1 MDGAPHIQ
9 EVPADHSS
17 GRSEDKHPLFPGT
30 SGFPHLPGVYLFKDG
45 KGTILYV
52 GKARDLRKRVSSYFR
67 ATGWGN
73 VKTRVLL
80 SKATQLDYLVTA
92 TEKEALLLESSL
104 IKKHGPR
111 YNVSLR
117 DDKSYPYLAIDPR
130 EEFPRLEV
138 VRRPQRT
145 GAVTFGPYTSANAVR
160 ETLKLLRQVFPL
172 RLCRGKKLLPRE
184 RPCLNYSLGQ
194 CLGACA
200 GKVSREEYHAM
211 VEEVILFLQGKTD
224 ILQRRLKEGMQEAAD
239 SLEFEKAAL
248 YRDRMRSVL
257 SVLEKQHMVS
267 ERLEDQ
273 DVIGIHQDEEETEL
287 VVMFVR
293 QGTVMGQKS
302 YDLRDAQGDEA
313 ELVNAFI
320 QQYYGEGQ
328 TIPDEILVPVPLES
342 RGILEEWLSELKDR
356 KVRVWAAKRGER
368 KDLLEIARKNATERH
383 ASRKKWRMRDSAL
396 LEGLQRALKLPSVPL
411 RMACVDISN
420 IQGLHAVGAVVVF
433 SHGRPDKGSYRHF
446 RIRNTQEPDDPAMM
460 AEVIE
465 RLLAEE
471 PELVR
476 SLNLLVLDGGK
487 GQLNRIQSLLK
498 NAGAHESLPVIA
510 IAKEKEGDVGEKGKG
525 MYEKIYLPGRKNP
538 LHLSRAPDL
547 LHLLQ
552 RLRDEA
558 HRFAIS
564 RYKSRH
570 RRELLSSV
578 LDRVP
583 GVGPKR
589 RQALLRH
596 FGSMEALGQASVG
609 DLLQVPGISKPVA
622 DRILRVLQES

>member
-1 MDGAPHIQ
+1 MDGGSLFPDASQ
-9 EVPADHSS
+9 NHSS
-17 GRSEDKHPLFPGT
+17 GESAEWHPLFHGT
-30 SGFPHLPGVYLFKDG
+30 AGFPHLPGVYLFKDD
-45 KGTILYV
+45 KGTVLYV
-52 GKARDLRKRVSSYFR
+52 GKARDLKKRVSSYFR
-67 ATGWGN
+67 AAGWEN
-73 VKTRVLL
+73 AKTRVLL
-80 SKATQLDYLVTA
+80 SKARQLDYLVTA

-117 DDKSYPYLAIDPR
+117 DDKSYPYLSIDPQ

-138 VRRPQRT
+138 VRRPHRT
-145 GAVTFGPYTSANAVR
+145 SAVTFGPYTSANAVR
-160 ETLKLLRQVFPL
+160 ETVKLLRQVFPL
-172 RLCRGKKLLPRE
+172 RLCRGRRLLPRE

-224 ILQRRLKEGMQEAAD
+224 VLQRRLREGMQKAAD
-239 SLEFEKAAL
+239 SLEFEKAAF
-248 YRDRMRSVL
+248 YRDRLRSVL
-257 SVLEKQHMVS
+257 SVLEKQHMIS

-273 DVIGIHQDEEETEL
+273 DVIGIYQGDEETEI
-287 VVMFVR
+287 VVLFVR
-293 QGTVMGQKS
+293 HGTVMGQNS

-313 ELVNAFI
+313 ELISAFI
-320 QQYYGEGQ
+320 QQYYQEGHA
-328 TIPDEILVPVPLES
+328 IPDEILIPVPLES
-342 RGILEEWLSELKDR
+342 QVVLQEWLSELKNR
-356 KVRVWAAKRGER
+356 KVRVWAVKRGER
-368 KDLLEIARKNATERH
+368 KNLLEIARKNAMERH
-383 ASRKKWRMRDSAL
+383 GSRKKWRMRDSAL
-396 LEGLQRALKLPSVPL
+396 LEGLQRALKLPSVPR

-433 SHGRPDKGSYRHF
+433 SNGQPDKGSYRHF
-446 RIRNTQEPDDPAMM
+446 RITNTQEPDDPAMM
-460 AEVIE
+460 AEVIT
-465 RLLAEE
+465 RLFADE

-476 SLNLLVLDGGK
+476 SLDLLVLDGGK
-487 GQLNRIQSLLK
+487 GQLNRIHRLLK
-498 NAGAHESLPVIA
+498 STGAHETLPLIS
-510 IAKEKEGDVGEKGKG
+510 IAKEREEDVGEKGKG

-538 LHLSRAPDL
+538 LLLSRAPDL

-570 RRELLSSV
+570 RHELLSSV
-578 LDRVP
+578 LDRIP

-589 RQALLRH
+589 RRALLRH
-596 FGSMEALGQASVG
+596 YGSMEAVRQASIE

-622 DRILRVLQES
+622 ERILTTLQTH